1 MVDDHYN
8 HYSDRCCSHLFDGPL
23 RRSDV
28 ISEGNAMTSARMIS
42 LASAA
47 LAACYFPAAFYCQ
60 SSFSDDEPAG
70 SQPLTL
76 YSTKIQNTRAAA
88 MWLPT
93 EIDRVAIYQDGKK
106 IANANIVVDHP
117 DRNFSADGK
126 RWKVVEFNV
135 RDVKGKYYGLGL
147 PPDRSL
153 RSDLRQ

>member
-1 MVDDHYN
+1 
-8 HYSDRCCSHLFDGPL
+8 
-23 RRSDV
+23 
-28 ISEGNAMTSARMIS
+28 MIS